1 MEETSDNREK
11 ERGNSSVRE
20 GTHEDTPRTTQEA
33 SSTATAVEGAQKDGH
48 DEAPKRSATSE
59 LASMLSHEGTY
70 EDPTQLGLEDDDEP
84 DRPLNWSVIAPAGIA
99 VIAVVCWGLFAPDHF
114 ANFATTTLE
123 WIVDK
128 FGWAFVLFTTVFV
141 GFALAIG
148 FSKFGSIK
156 LGRDDEQPEFST
168 PSWIAMMFAA
178 GMGIG
183 LMFYGTTEPLT
194 FFRDGVPGHDS
205 GNMRQAFASTLF
217 HWTLHP
223 WAIYSI
229 VGLSIAYITFRRG
242 KKQLLSAAFIPLI
255 GEKAAEGWL
264 GKLIDILAIFATV
277 FGTACSLGL
286 GALQIGAGLQKSGI
300 ISEPNAKITLIV
312 VLVLTAC
319 FLVSAMSGVGKGIQ
333 YLSNANMVLAGLLAL
348 FVFVAGP
355 TVAILNTIPLALGSY
370 LDSFFEMA
378 ARTANTA
385 GGDAAEW
392 LSGWTIFY
400 WAWWISWSPFVGM
413 FLARISRGRTV
424 REFII
429 GVMAVPAAVSLV
441 WFCIFG
447 GTAIKLE
454 QIGRSIWGDGAA
466 ESQLFDL
473 LHSFPL
479 GNIVGI
485 VAMVLLATF
494 FITSADS
501 ASTVMGSM
509 SQNGQ
514 SDANRWVTA
523 TWGVLTAAIG
533 LVLLISGGD
542 DALNNLQN
550 VTIIAASP
558 FLLVLIGLMVAI
570 VKGLANDPNY
580 LDIKSQRKFAM
591 RLARERRLHRENQR
605 RLHRAQRNPLMPKV
619 RGTKTVINEEPRRY
633 SS

>member
-99 VIAVVCWGLFAPDHF
+99 VLAVVCWGLFAPDHF

-223 WAIYSI
+223 WAIY
-229 VGLSIAYITFRRG
+229 LS
-242 KKQLLSAAFIPLI
+242 LI
-255 GEKAAEGWL
+255 H
-264 GKLIDILAIFATV
+264 I
-277 FGTACSLGL
+277 
-286 GALQIGAGLQKSGI
+286 
-300 ISEPNAKITLIV
+300 
-312 VLVLTAC
+312 
-319 FLVSAMSGVGKGIQ
+319 
-333 YLSNANMVLAGLLAL
+333 
-348 FVFVAGP
+348 
-355 TVAILNTIPLALGSY
+355 
-370 LDSFFEMA
+370 
-378 ARTANTA
+378 
-385 GGDAAEW
+385 
-392 LSGWTIFY
+392 
-400 WAWWISWSPFVGM
+400 
-413 FLARISRGRTV
+413 
-424 REFII
+424 
-429 GVMAVPAAVSLV
+429 
-441 WFCIFG
+441 
-447 GTAIKLE
+447 
-454 QIGRSIWGDGAA
+454 
-466 ESQLFDL
+466 
-473 LHSFPL
+473 
-479 GNIVGI
+479 
-485 VAMVLLATF
+485 
-494 FITSADS
+494 
-501 ASTVMGSM
+501 
-509 SQNGQ
+509 
-514 SDANRWVTA
+514 
-523 TWGVLTAAIG
+523 
-533 LVLLISGGD
+533 
-542 DALNNLQN
+542 
-550 VTIIAASP
+550 
-558 FLLVLIGLMVAI
+558 
-570 VKGLANDPNY
+570 
-580 LDIKSQRKFAM
+580 
-591 RLARERRLHRENQR
+591 
-605 RLHRAQRNPLMPKV
+605 
-619 RGTKTVINEEPRRY
+619 
-633 SS
+633 